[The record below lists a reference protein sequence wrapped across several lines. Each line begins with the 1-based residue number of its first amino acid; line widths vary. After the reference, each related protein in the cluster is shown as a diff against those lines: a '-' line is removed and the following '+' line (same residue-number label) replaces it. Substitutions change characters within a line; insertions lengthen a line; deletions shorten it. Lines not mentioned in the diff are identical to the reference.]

1 MDTATQTVSIN
12 RLNTR
17 ALLRALDEG
26 WLSYLLALRT
36 LDASELQVYLSAQG
50 YEQKQVL
57 LAHIT
62 AWCEETLGV
71 VPVLLRGG
79 EISSRSRD
87 DDDLSNTAE
96 AVARLRNFGSR
107 EVERRF
113 TQAHAAL
120 ARMLALLPDAALLDI
135 NVYGWLYTT
144 IVEHFNAHQ
153 PPNLPALTPTSP
165 ASCQLPE

>member
-1 MDTATQTVSIN
+1 MDTATQTVSSN

-17 ALLRALDEG
+17 ALLRALAEG
-26 WLSYLLALRT
+26 WLAYLPALRA
-36 LDASELQVYLSAQG
+36 LPAGEVHVYLAEQG
-50 YEQKQVL
+50 YELRQDL

-71 VPVLLRGG
+71 VPVLLKGG
-79 EISSRSRD
+79 EVSSGRRD
-87 DDDLSNTAE
+87 DGDQSYTAQ
-96 AVARLRNFGSR
+96 AVARSRNFGSG

-120 ARMLALLPDAALLDI
+120 ARMLAFLPEAALEDI

-144 IVEHFNAHQ
+144 IVEHFNAHR
-153 PPNLPALTPTSP
+153 PPNLPALP
-165 ASCQLPE
+165 

>member
-1 MDTATQTVSIN
+1 MSSNSV
-12 RLNTR
+12 NTR

-26 WLSYLLALRT
+26 WLAYLPALRA
-36 LDASELQVYLSAQG
+36 LGAGEVQVYLAAQG
-50 YEQKQVL
+50 YPQKQDL

-71 VPVLLRGG
+71 VPVLLQGG
-79 EISSRSRD
+79 EPSLGLAD
-87 DDDLSNTAE
+87 DDQSYNAR
-96 AVARLRNFGSR
+96 AVARLRNFGSH

-120 ARMLALLPDAALLDI
+120 ARMLALLPEVALLDI

-144 IVEHFNAHQ
+144 IVEHFNTHR
-153 PPNLPALTPTSP
+153 PPNLPV
-165 ASCQLPE
+165 LP

>member
-1 MDTATQTVSIN
+1 MDTATQAMSGN

-17 ALLRALDEG
+17 TLLRALDEG
-26 WLSYLLALRT
+26 WLAYLQALRA
-36 LDASELQVYLSAQG
+36 LDTGEVQVYLAAQG
-50 YEQKQVL
+50 YEQKQDM

-79 EISSRSRD
+79 EISPGHAD
-87 DDDLSNTAE
+87 DDDQSYNAK

-120 ARMLALLPDAALLDI
+120 ARMLALLPEAALLDI

-144 IVEHFNAHQ
+144 IVEHFNTHR
-153 PPNLPALTPTSP
+153 PPNLPV
-165 ASCQLPE
+165 LP

>member
-1 MDTATQTVSIN
+1 MDTATQTMSSN
-12 RLNTR
+12 RLNTC

-26 WLSYLLALRT
+26 WLAYLPALRA
-36 LDASELQVYLSAQG
+36 LDASESQVYLAAQG
-50 YEQKQVL
+50 YPQSMDL

-71 VPVLLRGG
+71 VPVLLQGG
-79 EISSRSRD
+79 ENSSGRQDNDQTYNAR
-87 DDDLSNTAE
+87 

-120 ARMLALLPDAALLDI
+120 ARMLALLPEAALLDI

-144 IVEHFNAHQ
+144 IVEHFNTHR
-153 PPNLPALTPTSP
+153 PPNLPALP
-165 ASCQLPE
+165 